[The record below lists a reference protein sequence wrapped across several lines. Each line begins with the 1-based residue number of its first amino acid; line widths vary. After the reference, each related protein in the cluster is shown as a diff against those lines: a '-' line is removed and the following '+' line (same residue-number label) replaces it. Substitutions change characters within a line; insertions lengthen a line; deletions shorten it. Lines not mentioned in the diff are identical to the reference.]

1 MNENLWDDS
10 RITAYVLDELSGE
23 QRSRFEDELKQNE
36 KLAAAV
42 DEARAITG
50 RVAMLFGEESTPPL
64 DDERRSAILSAT
76 AGRPEKPA
84 FQADAPASPRRPFSW
99 PVLAVTL
106 ATAATL
112 LVIVGVATW
121 PQAAQRLSSGK
132 RFAPGSPGVE
142 ARAETEAAVNGRLA
156 AGVEYQLA
164 PLPEPVAVPPAD
176 VADET
181 VARLGE
187 SRLRRSG
194 PVAAPARPASDRAE
208 SPSADDAYEFAFGDT
223 RDRSSLSTSTSGSTP
238 QSLESQSPQ
247 SLESPEFDAT
257 SVRTSVRGRTR
268 ADSGGLGGLGGG
280 LPEALPEEVERSIP
294 LGLPPGPTGGS
305 FANDSGQ
312 GPGMAGDRFDPIT
325 DNPFRRV
332 AEHPLSTFSIDVD
345 TASYA
350 KVRDFV
356 LRAGQRP
363 RPDAVRIEELVNYF
377 DYGYEPPGDDASH
390 PFGVDVTLAECPWN
404 ADHRLARVSL
414 QGKRLDPRQRPQANL
429 VFLIDTSGSMNAP
442 NRLPLVRWGLL
453 QLLDQLRD
461 DDRVAI
467 VVYAGSA
474 GRVLD
479 STPVGER
486 DKIRRSLTALAAGGS
501 TNGGQGISLAYQTA
515 RDHFIP
521 GGVNRVILC
530 TDGDFN
536 VGTTGTDSLVR
547 LVEEQARGGVF
558 LTVLGF
564 GMGNHN
570 DAMLEQISGRGNGNY
585 AFIDSE
591 REARKVLVEQ
601 VAGTLV
607 TIAKDVKV
615 QIEFNP
621 RRVGAYRLIG
631 YENRVLA
638 KEDFNDDRKDAG
650 EIGAGH
656 SVTAFYELVPAGRVP
671 DASPPAVD
679 DLRYQTA
686 PDTTSAAEG
695 EERMTVKFRYKR
707 PDEDNSILFE
717 TVATG
722 DGVSFSQADPQFR
735 FAAAVA
741 GFGMQLRNSPYAG
754 NWTLADVRRA
764 AEDARSEVSDGR
776 STAEESR
783 STAEE
788 SRRRAELM
796 SIVDRVIEL
805 TATERDR

>member
-1 MNENLWDDS
+1 MNENLWDDA

-23 QRSRFEDELKQNE
+23 QRSRFEDELRRNE

-42 DEARAITG
+42 DEARTVTG
-50 RVAMLFGEESTPPL
+50 RVAVLFRDESTAGL
-64 DDERRSAILSAT
+64 DDERRATIL
-76 AGRPEKPA
+76 GG
-84 FQADAPASPRRPFSW
+84 ADRQPVDASEPNDPASQRRPYSW
-99 PVLAVTL
+99 RLLALTL

-112 LVIVGVATW
+112 LVMVGVATW
-121 PQAAQRLSSGK
+121 PQPAQRVSSGN
-132 RFAPGSPGVE
+132 RFSPESPQSEPRRLPEAP
-142 ARAETEAAVNGRLA
+142 ANGRLA
-156 AGVEYQLA
+156 AGIDYQVA
-164 PLPEPVAVPPAD
+164 PLAEPAAVSPAEAEIAESAETLETAKTAEAEFPESVESQLSYAPEVTGDALPAD
-176 VADET
+176 VVDGLALEDNS
-181 VARLGE
+181 V
-187 SRLRRSG
+187 
-194 PVAAPARPASDRAE
+194 
-208 SPSADDAYEFAFGDT
+208 
-223 RDRSSLSTSTSGSTP
+223 RSSRPFFTRPSRGRDEPLRGR
-238 QSLESQSPQ
+238 
-247 SLESPEFDAT
+247 DNA
-257 SVRTSVRGRTR
+257 SVRGR
-268 ADSGGLGGLGGG
+268 AIEGQGGLRGLGEMPSEPLG
-280 LPEALPEEVERSIP
+280 RSMP
-294 LGLPPGPTGGS
+294 LGLPAGPSGES
-305 FANDSGQ
+305 FGDDLGR

-363 RPDAVRIEELVNYF
+363 RPDAVRIEELINYF
-377 DYGYEPPGDDASH
+377 DYGYEPPADDASH

-404 ADHRLARVSL
+404 GDHRLARVTL
-414 QGKRLDPRQRPQANL
+414 QAKRFDRERRPRANL

-442 NRLPLVRWGLL
+442 NRLPLVRSGLL

-479 STPVGER
+479 STPAGER
-486 DKIRRSLTALAAGGS
+486 DQIRRALTALAAGGS

-521 GGVNRVILC
+521 DGVNRVILC

-547 LVEEQARGGVF
+547 LVEEQARSGVF

-607 TIAKDVKV
+607 TIAKDVKL

-671 DASPPAVD
+671 DATPPAVD

-695 EERMTVKFRYKR
+695 EERMTVKIRYKR

-717 TVATG
+717 TVASG
-722 DGVSFSQADPQFR
+722 DGLSFSQADPQFR

-741 GFGMQLRNSPYAG
+741 GFGMQLRNSPHVG
-754 NWTLADVRRA
+754 NWTLPDVRRVA
-764 AEDARSEVSDGR
+764 DDARVAASGGR
-776 STAEESR
+776 LTAEE
-783 STAEE
+783 T
-788 SRRRAELM
+788 RRREEFL
-796 SIVDRVIEL
+796 SIVDGVIEL
-805 TATERDR
+805 TVAERDR